1 VYEDEPINMF
11 IDSALE
17 KLSTSKTIMG
27 EAEIQ
32 AEIEAVIKEA
42 AGEHP
47 DEAWKSVNRLV
58 NTLLVEQRKLYE
70 TALIDGIRLGK
81 WLHRL

>member
-1 VYEDEPINMF
+1 MCENELVNLFVDG
-11 IDSALE
+11 ALE
-17 KLSTSKTIMG
+17 KLSTSKSIMG
-27 EAEIQ
+27 ETEIQ

-47 DEAWKSVNRLV
+47 DEAWKSVTRLV

-81 WLHRL
+81 WLHGL